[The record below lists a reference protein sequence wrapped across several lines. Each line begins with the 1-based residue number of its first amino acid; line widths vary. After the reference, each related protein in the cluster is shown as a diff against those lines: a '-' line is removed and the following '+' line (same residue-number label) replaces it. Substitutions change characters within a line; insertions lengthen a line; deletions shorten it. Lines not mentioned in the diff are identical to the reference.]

1 MSRLRPRGLRSRLLI
16 VVLVGALATLAALTA
31 GFNLFLDQRLGR
43 DADNL
48 LRTRA
53 AAELATLSTLNGRL
67 RVGEAP
73 DAAAVDSQVWVYAES
88 RALERPRASA
98 RDQGVADSLA
108 AGRRRF
114 VSSGAS
120 DTRLYAVPIVG
131 ARRRLGTLV
140 VGASLVPYERTAHT
154 ALFGSM
160 IFTALVLLLV
170 GLAARGVIGGALR
183 PVARMTS
190 AAAEWG
196 ERDIDRRFALGP
208 PRDELTRLAATFD
221 GLLDRLAASL
231 RREQRFSA
239 ELSHELRTPLAKVV
253 AEAELALRRE
263 RSPAEYR
270 EALAAVRAAAAQLE
284 RTLET
289 LVMAARADAALP
301 HGSSDAAR
309 AASRA
314 AEGCVALAS
323 ERGVQ
328 VDLEPP
334 PAPLRVAADVDL
346 VERVLSPLVENACR
360 HGHRCV
366 RLIVA
371 AEDGAVLFTVRDDGP
386 GVPPGE
392 RERIFEPGVRGPE
405 GGGNGAGAGLG
416 LALSRRLARAA
427 GGDVECVAS
436 GEGGAFR
443 ARLPAGLAG
452 SMIGGRGI

>member
-1 MSRLRPRGLRSRLLI
+1 MSRLRLRGLRSRLLV

-31 GFNLFLDQRLGR
+31 GFNLFLDQRLAR

-73 DAAAVDSQVWVYAES
+73 DAAALDSQAWIYAE
-88 RALERPRASA
+88 RLALERPRALAGDQA
-98 RDQGVADSLA
+98 RADSLA
-108 AGRRRF
+108 GGPRRF
-114 VSSGAS
+114 VTSGAS

-131 ARRRLGTLV
+131 SGRRLGTLV
-140 VGASLVPYERTAHT
+140 VGESLVPYERTAHT
-154 ALFGSM
+154 ALVGSL
-160 IFTALVLLLV
+160 IFAALVLIFV

-196 ERDIDRRFALGP
+196 EHDLDRRFALGP

-221 GLLDRLAASL
+221 ALLDRLAASL
-231 RREQRFSA
+231 RHEQRFSA

-270 EALAAVRAAAAQLE
+270 EALGAVRAAAAQLE

-289 LVMAARADAALP
+289 LLLAARADAALP
-301 HGSSDAAR
+301 RGSGDAAR
-309 AASRA
+309 AAARA
-314 AEGCVALAS
+314 TEACVALAS

-328 VDLEPP
+328 VHLEPP
-334 PAPLRVAADVDL
+334 STPLRVGVDVDL
-346 VERVLSPLVENACR
+346 AERVLAPLVENACR
-360 HGHRCV
+360 HGRRRV
-366 RLIVA
+366 RLGVA

-386 GVPPGE
+386 GVPEEE
-392 RERIFEPGVRGPE
+392 RERIFEPGV
-405 GGGNGAGAGLG
+405 GGGGPGGGAGLG
-416 LALSRRLARAA
+416 LALARRLARAT
-427 GGDVECVAS
+427 GGDVVCLSSAD
-436 GEGGAFR
+436 GGAFR
-443 ARLPAGLAG
+443 ARLPSA
-452 SMIGGRGI
+452 